1 MHITT
6 QLSVLGLLAL
16 GTASTAHAQVAPP
29 PAAAQPASGGIT
41 IGASGFAGLPIGDFG
56 KGLDLGIGA
65 LLEVSY
71 NLQPQIDLVGRAG
84 FIYFLLD
91 DNDGGNATFYDIPV
105 WLGARYFLAPG
116 ENGPFL
122 HGELGLNSYHFSVD
136 AGAAGSGSNSE
147 TEIALNLLGGI
158 RQGKL
163 IAEGGLYVGSL
174 DDAGDSMMIGGT
186 VGMSF

>member
-6 QLSVLGLLAL
+6 QLSVLGLVL
-16 GTASTAHAQVAPP
+16 GTASTTHAQVAPP
-29 PAAAQPASGGIT
+29 PPTAAQPASGGIT

-84 FIYFLLD
+84 FIYFLLE
-91 DNDGGNATFYDIPV
+91 DNDGGNATFYDIPL

-122 HGELGLNSYHFSVD
+122 HGELGLNSYHFKVD
-136 AGAAGSGSNSE
+136 SGFGSASDSE
-147 TEIALNLLGGI
+147 TEIAVNLLGGI

-163 IAEGGLYVGSL
+163 IAEGGLYVGAL
-174 DDAGDSMMIGGT
+174 DDVGDSMMIGGT